1 MKINQYLVLI
11 VPILILSSYGT
22 VRADNWEDDI
32 RGLNSSEWSLARNNY
47 FGLQYSRTTFSA
59 DTDEIVDFNTT
70 ALEWLDYNP
79 TALVARFGIYVAENV
94 SIEGRYGFG
103 VAHDSIT
110 SSGIRV
116 DSEIN
121 YIFSVYGVVYADL
134 SANVQFMLY

>member
-22 VRADNWEDDI
+22 VRADNWKDDI
-32 RGLNSSEWSLARNNY
+32 RGVNSSEWSLARDNY
-47 FGLQYSRTTFSA
+47 FGLRYNRTTFSA

>member
-1 MKINQYLVLI
+1 LTTFPSKHICDNKHKALNKMKINQYLVLI

-47 FGLQYSRTTFSA
+47 FGLQYSRTTFSV
-59 DTDEIVDFNTT
+59 DTDEIVDFN
-70 ALEWLDYNP
+70 P
-79 TALVARFGIYVAENV
+79 TALVARSGIYVAENV

-121 YIFSVYGVVYADL
+121 YIFTLL
-134 SANVQFMLY
+134 SR

>member
-11 VPILILSSYGT
+11 VPIVILSSYGT
-22 VRADNWEDDI
+22 VRADNWKDDI
-32 RGLNSSEWSLARNNY
+32 RGVNSSEWSLARDNY
-47 FGLQYSRTTFSA
+47 FGLRYNRTTFSA

>member
-11 VPILILSSYGT
+11 VPIVILSSYGT
-22 VRADNWEDDI
+22 VRADNWKDDR
-32 RGLNSSEWSLARNNY
+32 RGVNSSEWSLARDNY
-47 FGLQYSRTTFSA
+47 FGLRYNRTTFSA

-110 SSGIRV
+110 SSGSILKL
-116 DSEIN
+116 I
-121 YIFSVYGVVYADL
+121 IFLVYMESY
-134 SANVQFMLY
+134 MLT

>member
-11 VPILILSSYGT
+11 VPIVILSSYGT
-22 VRADNWEDDI
+22 VRADNWKDDI
-32 RGLNSSEWSLARNNY
+32 RGVNSSEWSLARDNY
-47 FGLQYSRTTFSA
+47 FGLRYNRTTFSA

-134 SANVQFMLY
+134 SANVQFMLF